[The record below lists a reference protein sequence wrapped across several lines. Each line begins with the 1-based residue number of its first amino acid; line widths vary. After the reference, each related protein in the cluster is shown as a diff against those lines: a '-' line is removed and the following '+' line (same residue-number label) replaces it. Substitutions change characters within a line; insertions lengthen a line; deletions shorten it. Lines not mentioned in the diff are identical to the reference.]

1 MASLLIFLVILLIEI
16 TECKY
21 CWYKS
26 GFGKSSH
33 FYCSAFQYCCGD
45 KCCENI
51 DEFYKLWYFWLC
63 ILVLIL
69 SAFVAFYWLRNHYG
83 NNRSAQ
89 EQRSRSHRRSRS
101 GRRYRQLTGDSVTSA
116 PSVIIPDSVVTAPP
130 PYMGDNTGCPHLGP
144 PPYFLGSGSSI
155 NSQPR
160 FPPPYSKIEK
170 QPPPSYS
177 STVEIDVVDSNGAI
191 HGKSEKNNDRS
202 DDNSSS

>member
-1 MASLLIFLVILLIEI
+1 MQGSKKQQQKINDFGEARFVIQSVNTVGTSQALESPP
-16 TECKY
+16 T
-21 CWYKS
+21 
-26 GFGKSSH
+26 
-33 FYCSAFQYCCGD
+33 
-45 KCCENI
+45 
-51 DEFYKLWYFWLC
+51 
-63 ILVLIL
+63 
-69 SAFVAFYWLRNHYG
+69 
-83 NNRSAQ
+83 
-89 EQRSRSHRRSRS
+89 SR
-101 GRRYRQLTGDSVTSA
+101 DSVTSA